1 MNRATAELVTA
12 FGAVTFRSAHG
23 ASVVSE
29 GAIDVARAAAEAA
42 RFEPFDL
49 AHRGRYAFSD
59 ARVPEPV
66 VTELVALGALC
77 TGRRLGLRQHRWV
90 RMVRGDYA
98 LEADDAA
105 WVPTVSSDTSP
116 PLDVT
121 LDVSTRE
128 TGEAEVVFTRGGAA
142 FFTVAQR
149 PGEVGL
155 VERSPGVARY
165 ERYLT
170 HRVGDAQVVR
180 LRLWLAVL

>member
-1 MNRATAELVTA
+1 MNRATADLVTA

-23 ASVVSE
+23 AGVVSPR
-29 GAIDVARAAAEAA
+29 AVDAARAAAGAA

-49 AHRGRYAFSD
+49 AHRGRYSFSD
-59 ARVPEPV
+59 ASVPEVV
-66 VTELVALGALC
+66 VTELIALGALC
-77 TGRRLGLRQHRWV
+77 TGHRLALFSHRFV
-90 RMVRGDYA
+90 RLSRGDYA

-105 WVPTVSSDTSP
+105 WAPAVAPDAPP

-121 LDVSTRE
+121 LDLSTRE

-155 VERSPGVARY
+155 VERSAGVARY

-170 HRVGDAQVVR
+170 HRAGDAQVIR